1 MTEPVSDAA
10 LESVKTRCG
19 YVALAGRPNVG
30 KSTLMN
36 HLLGRKLSIT
46 SRKPQTTRQAL
57 IGILTRGDAQVIFV
71 DTPGIH
77 LASGRALNRYMVGQ
91 AVGSLAG
98 VELALMLVEASGWH
112 EGDEIVRRRIREA
125 GVPCICVINKIDRL
139 RRKDRL
145 LPLLD
150 DLSRKHDFEALVPVS
165 ALKNLA
171 LEDLLDEIV
180 GRLPRRS
187 HLFAADEVT
196 DRSLAFLVGEIV
208 REKAMRRLGAELP
221 HQTAVM
227 VDRITLA
234 AEPGSTNDD
243 NNTASQNVSSDDAL
257 PRTRHAK
264 SCAEVDAVIYVERD
278 TQKRIAIG
286 KGGTMLKSIGEDA
299 RKDIEILLGSQAM
312 VRLWVKVDHRW
323 SGRPEALQRF
333 GYHSPP
339 AASEA
344 AAQDAHKG
352 VPYPPA
358 GRAHV
363 DR

>member
-1 MTEPVSDAA
+1 MTEPVPNDESD
-10 LESVKTRCG
+10 SVETRCG
-19 YVALAGRPNVG
+19 HVALAGRPNVG

-57 IGILTRGDAQVIFV
+57 IGVLTRGKAQIVFV

-77 LASGRALNRYMVGQ
+77 IASGRALNRYMVSQ

-98 VELALMLVEASGWH
+98 AELALMLVEASGWH
-112 EGDEIVRRRIREA
+112 DGDEIVRRRIREA

-139 RRKDRL
+139 QRKDRL

-171 LEDLLDEIV
+171 LDDLLDEIV
-180 GRLPRRS
+180 ARLPRRA
-187 HLFAADEVT
+187 HLYAADEVT
-196 DRSLAFLVGEIV
+196 DRPLAFLVGEIV

-221 HQTAVM
+221 HQTAVT
-227 VDRITLA
+227 VDRIA
-234 AEPGSTNDD
+234 VGEP
-243 NNTASQNVSSDDAL
+243 
-257 PRTRHAK
+257 
-264 SCAEVDAVIYVERD
+264 CAEVDAVIYVERD

-312 VRLWVKVDHRW
+312 VRLWVKVDRRW
-323 SGRPEALQRF
+323 SGRPEALQRL
-333 GYHSPP
+333 GYHS
-339 AASEA
+339 
-344 AAQDAHKG
+344 QR
-352 VPYPPA
+352 
-358 GRAHV
+358 GRGGAL
-363 DR
+363 

>member
-1 MTEPVSDAA
+1 MTEPVSNIEMDS
-10 LESVKTRCG
+10 EEPRCG

-57 IGILTRGDAQVIFV
+57 IGVLTRRDAQIVFV

-77 LASGRALNRYMVGQ
+77 IARGRALNRYMVGQ

-112 EGDEIVRRRIREA
+112 DGDEIVRRRIHEA

-139 RRKDRL
+139 KRKDRL
-145 LPLLD
+145 LPLMD
-150 DLSRKHDFEALVPVS
+150 AVSRKHDFEALVPVS

-171 LEDLLDEIV
+171 LDDLLDEIV
-180 GRLPRRS
+180 GRLPRRA

-196 DRSLAFLVGEIV
+196 DRSLAFQVGEIV

-227 VDRITLA
+227 VDRISA
-234 AEPGSTNDD
+234 GE
-243 NNTASQNVSSDDAL
+243 
-257 PRTRHAK
+257 

-299 RKDIEILLGSQAM
+299 RKDIESLLGRQAM
-312 VRLWVKVDHRW
+312 LRLWVKVDRRW
-323 SGRPEALQRF
+323 SGRPDALQRF
-333 GYHSPP
+333 GY
-339 AASEA
+339 
-344 AAQDAHKG
+344 
-352 VPYPPA
+352 
-358 GRAHV
+358 R
-363 DR
+363 